1 MEELEMKD
9 KDSASLDIT
18 HTMLTVLF
26 IGIIIASSFWII
38 RPFLIS
44 FIWATLIIVA
54 TWPIMVKLQARL
66 KDRRGL
72 AVTIMTLV
80 ILLIVFIP
88 LTFSILSIANNAD
101 NILARGRSLISSIP
115 LSPPEWLERI
125 PLAGKKL
132 SAQWRDFAALSPDQR
147 LSILAP
153 YVKTVLKWFID
164 HIGSIG
170 MTMLQ
175 FLLTTIIAA
184 ILYANG
190 EIVRSGILSFAR
202 RLAGQRGEEVAVLA
216 AKTIRGVALGVVVT
230 AIIQAGLGSV
240 GLFVTGIPAAAILTA
255 VMFMLCLAQI
265 GPGLVLIPAV
275 IWLFWSGETLQGV
288 ILIIFTIPAVTLDNI
303 IRPMLIKK
311 GADLPLLLIFAGVI
325 GGLFAF
331 GIIGLFIGP
340 VVLAVTYTLLKA
352 WVAASDEVGEEP
364 EGMVHDQEV

>member
-1 MEELEMKD
+1 M
-9 KDSASLDIT
+9 
-18 HTMLTVLF
+18 
-26 IGIIIASSFWII
+26 
-38 RPFLIS
+38 
-44 FIWATLIIVA
+44 
-54 TWPIMVKLQARL
+54 
-66 KDRRGL
+66 
-72 AVTIMTLV
+72 
-80 ILLIVFIP
+80 
-88 LTFSILSIANNAD
+88 
-101 NILARGRSLISSIP
+101 
-115 LSPPEWLERI
+115 
-125 PLAGKKL
+125 
-132 SAQWRDFAALSPDQR
+132 
-147 LSILAP
+147 LAP

-240 GLFVTGIPAAAILTA
+240 GLFVTGVPAAAILTA

>member
-1 MEELEMKD
+1 MKD
-9 KDSASLDIT
+9 KNPASLDIT

-26 IGIIIASSFWII
+26 IGIIIASSFWIM

-44 FIWATLIIVA
+44 LIWAILIIVA

-66 KDRRGL
+66 KGRRGL
-72 AVTIMTLV
+72 AVTIMTLA

-101 NILARGRSLISSIP
+101 DILARGRSFVSSIP
-115 LSPPEWLERI
+115 LSPPGWLERI
-125 PLAGKKL
+125 PLAGGKL

-147 LSILAP
+147 LSMLAP

-190 EIVRSGILSFAR
+190 ELVRSGLMGFAR

-216 AKTIRGVALGVVVT
+216 GQTIRGVALGVVVT
-230 AIIQAGLGSV
+230 AIIQACLGSV
-240 GLFVTGIPAAAILTA
+240 GLFVAGIPAAAILTA

-265 GPGLVLIPAV
+265 GPGLILIPAV
-275 IWLFWSGETLQGV
+275 IWLFWSGETLQGI
-288 ILIIFTIPAVTLDNI
+288 ILIIFTVPAVTLDNV

-325 GGLFAF
+325 GGLLAF
-331 GIIGLFIGP
+331 GIVGLFIGP

-352 WVAASDEVGEEP
+352 WVAASDESGEEVKGSTP
-364 EGMVHDQEV
+364 